1 MLSKISFYLN
11 ISVYYYVTILVEL
24 VSKTK
29 NIFTFNSFTLKH

>member
-11 ISVYYYVTILVEL
+11 ISVNYYVTILVEL

-29 NIFTFNSFTLKH
+29 NIFTFYSFTLKH